1 VVGNAAIEVIRRPRT
16 NEVAMAYY
24 MPITDCRMCL
34 LDEEP
39 TKVRVVIP
47 RDGKPTT
54 LYVKK
59 QFRRFV
65 QVRATGDVP
74 LKWFKSFGDKRYL
87 DATTG
92 EYKSSASQCV
102 EVATELMW
110 LSNSVG
116 GQPYGLPRWV
126 GAVTDIL
133 GRCQAQFVN
142 YDLFDHQGIPPML
155 IIVENGSLTDE
166 SREDLQNLIESM
178 RGARNFNK
186 LGLLEA
192 VPEVSGLDEEAH
204 VKIRIQN
211 MIENRNQDL
220 LFNTFLKYSSE
231 NIRQVFRLPALYL
244 GAVSSYSYA
253 CHSDDTEVLTDTGW
267 KLHGEVK
274 TSDKLATVDT
284 STFELEYQEP
294 TAFHTYD
301 VDTPLIHFNTPR
313 GIDVLVT
320 RNHDMFCAK
329 IPNEGYPQ
337 VWEKALAVEL
347 LGKRREFLS
356 APSGYKHIDDRH
368 FIRFPNGRFV
378 SIEGLAPFVACVVAD
393 GTVPKGKSGRKE
405 IYFYIKKERKKI
417 FISEAIE
424 SLATELG
431 VRWRCADDRT
441 NPGRV
446 RLSIYSKELHSW
458 LCQNIFAK
466 PRDELFGVE
475 STHNKKLPDWFVHL
489 PKCYLQLIFDAL
501 MATDGHIG
509 SPNSWVYS
517 STSKILADQVQIIAL
532 HLGYGSFIMCPN
544 LDERGRHQ
552 DYRVNIVSSNIRRL
566 SERDA
571 HFNFEPYKGKVFC
584 FTTPNGTLVTRRNGR
599 IGIHGNSAFTAK
611 TIGEEQVFSPE
622 RTMWDDVIN
631 RQFVNN
637 SFNCDLWR
645 YTSKGPTMAGAP
657 DIINAIREFSNAGA
671 LSINNSIDILNNML
685 GLQISKIDEEW
696 ASHPYGVVQEL
707 LRQGRLDMG
716 SMASVIESPNE
727 NVLITEQ
734 MPPPASVGGTN
745 PKLQIAAIDEE

>member
-1 VVGNAAIEVIRRPRT
+1 MPDNEKQAEERQSIRAMLGVSGFRSERASDVDTSIGRTRIDKDPFADIYPTFDNILKPNIRFDRLYDIYSESDILQACITTMRKNVHGFGYELLFLGDDIKEKDSPEALRQAARLKSFFDYTNEENNMAWVLDKCDEDFEVVGNAAIEVIRRPRT

-54 LYVKK
+54 LYVRK

-65 QVRATGDVP
+65 QVRAMGDVA

-102 EVATELMW
+102 EVATELLW

-220 LFNTFLKYSSE
+220 LFNSFLKYSSE

-253 CHSDDTEVLTDTGW
+253 
-267 KLHGEVK
+267 
-274 TSDKLATVDT
+274 
-284 STFELEYQEP
+284 
-294 TAFHTYD
+294 
-301 VDTPLIHFNTPR
+301 
-313 GIDVLVT
+313 
-320 RNHDMFCAK
+320 
-329 IPNEGYPQ
+329 
-337 VWEKALAVEL
+337 
-347 LGKRREFLS
+347 
-356 APSGYKHIDDRH
+356 
-368 FIRFPNGRFV
+368 
-378 SIEGLAPFVACVVAD
+378 
-393 GTVPKGKSGRKE
+393 
-405 IYFYIKKERKKI
+405 
-417 FISEAIE
+417 
-424 SLATELG
+424 
-431 VRWRCADDRT
+431 
-441 NPGRV
+441 
-446 RLSIYSKELHSW
+446 
-458 LCQNIFAK
+458 
-466 PRDELFGVE
+466 
-475 STHNKKLPDWFVHL
+475 
-489 PKCYLQLIFDAL
+489 
-501 MATDGHIG
+501 
-509 SPNSWVYS
+509 
-517 STSKILADQVQIIAL
+517 
-532 HLGYGSFIMCPN
+532 
-544 LDERGRHQ
+544 
-552 DYRVNIVSSNIRRL
+552 
-566 SERDA
+566 
-571 HFNFEPYKGKVFC
+571 
-584 FTTPNGTLVTRRNGR
+584 
-599 IGIHGNSAFTAK
+599 SAFTAK

-645 YTSKGPTMAGAP
+645 YSSKGPTMAGAP

-685 GLQISKIDEEW
+685 GLQISKLDEDW
-696 ASHPYGVVQEL
+696 AQFPYGVMQEL

-716 SMASVIESPNE
+716 SIASVIEPTSE

>member
-1 VVGNAAIEVIRRPRT
+1 MPDNEKQAEERKSIRAMLGVSGFRSERASDVDTSIGRTRIDKDPFADIYPTFDNILKPNIRFDRLYDIYSESDILQACITTMRKNVHGFGYELLFLGDDIKEKDSPEALRQAARLKSFFDYTNEENNMAWVLDKCDEDFEVVGNAAIEVIRRPRT

-54 LYVKK
+54 LYVRK

-65 QVRATGDVP
+65 QVRAMGDVA

-102 EVATELMW
+102 EVATELLW

-220 LFNTFLKYSSE
+220 LFNSFLKYSSE

-253 CHSDDTEVLTDTGW
+253 
-267 KLHGEVK
+267 
-274 TSDKLATVDT
+274 
-284 STFELEYQEP
+284 
-294 TAFHTYD
+294 
-301 VDTPLIHFNTPR
+301 
-313 GIDVLVT
+313 
-320 RNHDMFCAK
+320 
-329 IPNEGYPQ
+329 
-337 VWEKALAVEL
+337 
-347 LGKRREFLS
+347 
-356 APSGYKHIDDRH
+356 
-368 FIRFPNGRFV
+368 
-378 SIEGLAPFVACVVAD
+378 
-393 GTVPKGKSGRKE
+393 
-405 IYFYIKKERKKI
+405 
-417 FISEAIE
+417 
-424 SLATELG
+424 
-431 VRWRCADDRT
+431 
-441 NPGRV
+441 
-446 RLSIYSKELHSW
+446 
-458 LCQNIFAK
+458 
-466 PRDELFGVE
+466 
-475 STHNKKLPDWFVHL
+475 
-489 PKCYLQLIFDAL
+489 
-501 MATDGHIG
+501 
-509 SPNSWVYS
+509 
-517 STSKILADQVQIIAL
+517 
-532 HLGYGSFIMCPN
+532 
-544 LDERGRHQ
+544 
-552 DYRVNIVSSNIRRL
+552 
-566 SERDA
+566 
-571 HFNFEPYKGKVFC
+571 
-584 FTTPNGTLVTRRNGR
+584 
-599 IGIHGNSAFTAK
+599 SAFTAK

-645 YTSKGPTMAGAP
+645 YSSKGPTMAGAP

-685 GLQISKIDEEW
+685 GLQISKLDEDW
-696 ASHPYGVVQEL
+696 AQFPYGVMQEL

-716 SMASVIESPNE
+716 SIASVIEPTSE

>member
-1 VVGNAAIEVIRRPRT
+1 MPDNEKQADERQSIRAMLGVSGFRSERASELDTSIGRTRIDKDPFCDIYPTITNILKPNIRFDRLYDIYIESDILQACISTMRKNVHGFGYELLFLGDDIKEKDSPEALRQAAKLKSFFDYVNEENNMMWVLDKCDEDFEVVGNAAIEVIRRPRT

-24 MPITDCRMCL
+24 MPVTDCRMCL

-65 QVRATGDVP
+65 QVRAMGDVA

-133 GRCQAQFVN
+133 GRCQAQFIN

-253 CHSDDTEVLTDTGW
+253 
-267 KLHGEVK
+267 
-274 TSDKLATVDT
+274 
-284 STFELEYQEP
+284 
-294 TAFHTYD
+294 
-301 VDTPLIHFNTPR
+301 
-313 GIDVLVT
+313 
-320 RNHDMFCAK
+320 
-329 IPNEGYPQ
+329 
-337 VWEKALAVEL
+337 
-347 LGKRREFLS
+347 
-356 APSGYKHIDDRH
+356 
-368 FIRFPNGRFV
+368 
-378 SIEGLAPFVACVVAD
+378 
-393 GTVPKGKSGRKE
+393 
-405 IYFYIKKERKKI
+405 
-417 FISEAIE
+417 
-424 SLATELG
+424 
-431 VRWRCADDRT
+431 
-441 NPGRV
+441 
-446 RLSIYSKELHSW
+446 
-458 LCQNIFAK
+458 
-466 PRDELFGVE
+466 
-475 STHNKKLPDWFVHL
+475 
-489 PKCYLQLIFDAL
+489 
-501 MATDGHIG
+501 
-509 SPNSWVYS
+509 
-517 STSKILADQVQIIAL
+517 
-532 HLGYGSFIMCPN
+532 
-544 LDERGRHQ
+544 
-552 DYRVNIVSSNIRRL
+552 
-566 SERDA
+566 
-571 HFNFEPYKGKVFC
+571 
-584 FTTPNGTLVTRRNGR
+584 
-599 IGIHGNSAFTAK
+599 SAFTAK

-637 SFNCDLWR
+637 AFNCDLWR
-645 YTSKGPTMAGAP
+645 YSSKGPTMAGAP

-716 SMASVIESPNE
+716 SMASIIEPTSE

-734 MPPPASVGGTN
+734 MPPVGGTN

>member
-1 VVGNAAIEVIRRPRT
+1 MPDNEKQAEERQSIRAMLGVSGFRSERASDVDTSIGRTRIDKDPFADIYPTFDNILKPNIRFDRLYDIYSESDILQACITTMRKNVHGFGYELLFLGDDIKERDSPEALRQAARLKSFFDYTNEENNMAWVLDKCDEDFEVVGNAAIEVIRRPRT

-54 LYVKK
+54 LYVRK

-65 QVRATGDVP
+65 QVRAMGDVA

-102 EVATELMW
+102 EVATELLW

-220 LFNTFLKYSSE
+220 LFNSFLKYSSE

-253 CHSDDTEVLTDTGW
+253 
-267 KLHGEVK
+267 
-274 TSDKLATVDT
+274 
-284 STFELEYQEP
+284 
-294 TAFHTYD
+294 
-301 VDTPLIHFNTPR
+301 
-313 GIDVLVT
+313 
-320 RNHDMFCAK
+320 
-329 IPNEGYPQ
+329 
-337 VWEKALAVEL
+337 
-347 LGKRREFLS
+347 
-356 APSGYKHIDDRH
+356 
-368 FIRFPNGRFV
+368 
-378 SIEGLAPFVACVVAD
+378 
-393 GTVPKGKSGRKE
+393 
-405 IYFYIKKERKKI
+405 
-417 FISEAIE
+417 
-424 SLATELG
+424 
-431 VRWRCADDRT
+431 
-441 NPGRV
+441 
-446 RLSIYSKELHSW
+446 
-458 LCQNIFAK
+458 
-466 PRDELFGVE
+466 
-475 STHNKKLPDWFVHL
+475 
-489 PKCYLQLIFDAL
+489 
-501 MATDGHIG
+501 
-509 SPNSWVYS
+509 
-517 STSKILADQVQIIAL
+517 
-532 HLGYGSFIMCPN
+532 
-544 LDERGRHQ
+544 
-552 DYRVNIVSSNIRRL
+552 
-566 SERDA
+566 
-571 HFNFEPYKGKVFC
+571 
-584 FTTPNGTLVTRRNGR
+584 
-599 IGIHGNSAFTAK
+599 SAFTAK

-645 YTSKGPTMAGAP
+645 YSSKGPTMAGAP

-685 GLQISKIDEEW
+685 GLQISKLDEDW
-696 ASHPYGVVQEL
+696 AQFPYGVMQEL

-716 SMASVIESPNE
+716 SIASVIEPTSE